1 MKPLQVAHGLLNI
14 VEPHNVRELG
24 MERLVLSWVNKP
36 YAFELMPGLN
46 RLGRN
51 PTNDFRVADASVS
64 SFHAEVTLDS
74 ENNVHVRDL
83 ASTNGTF
90 IDGISALDGPVNPGQ
105 ILRLGSVEFKLESV
119 TVADAPPVPEPAMAG
134 ENTQMWAKDEKPS
147 SLLGKLT
154 QTLKLTFGR

>member
-1 MKPLQVAHGLLNI
+1 
-14 VEPHNVRELG
+14 

-51 PTNDFRVADASVS
+51 PTNDFRIADASVS
-64 SFHAEVTLDS
+64 SFHCEVMLGPDNS
-74 ENNVHVRDL
+74 VHIRDL

-90 IDGISALDGPVNPGQ
+90 IDGISALDGFVQVGQ
-105 ILRLGSVEFKLESV
+105 SVRLGSVEFKLESV
-119 TVADAPPVPEPAMAG
+119 TVADAPPVPEAAMAG
-134 ENTQMWAKDEKPS
+134 ADNTQIWTKGDKPMGI
-147 SLLGKLT
+147 LGKLT